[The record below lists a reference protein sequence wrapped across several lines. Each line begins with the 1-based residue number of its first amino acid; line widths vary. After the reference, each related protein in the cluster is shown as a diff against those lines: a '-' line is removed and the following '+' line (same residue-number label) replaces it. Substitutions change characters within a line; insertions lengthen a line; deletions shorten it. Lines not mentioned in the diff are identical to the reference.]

1 MISRLVVSISL
12 LVLGICS
19 FSGARELD
27 AVSSSHPQQPMLTSY
42 CNLKSFDDMFLPLRA
57 PIDPVMTD
65 CWQAYL
71 YMVSVAQNHFINGLA
86 ECKKWPSNPPMYDC
100 ACLHHLE
107 YIYVQEMADAEN
119 FYYMCIGI
127 NP

>member
-1 MISRLVVSISL
+1 MQ
-12 LVLGICS
+12 
-19 FSGARELD
+19 
-27 AVSSSHPQQPMLTSY
+27 PQPPMLTSY

-65 CWQAYL
+65 CWAAYL
-71 YMVSVAQNHFINGLA
+71 YMVSVAQSHFTNGLA
-86 ECKKWPSNPPMYDC
+86 GCKKWPSNPPMYDC
-100 ACLHHLE
+100 DCLHHLE
-107 YIYVQEMADAEN
+107 YIYAQEMADAEN